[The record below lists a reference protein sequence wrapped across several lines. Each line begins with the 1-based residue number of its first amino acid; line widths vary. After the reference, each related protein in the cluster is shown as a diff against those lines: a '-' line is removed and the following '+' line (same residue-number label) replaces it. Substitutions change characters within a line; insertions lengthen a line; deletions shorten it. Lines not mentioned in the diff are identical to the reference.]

1 VTGDCKVIVLAKAP
15 TPGRSKTRCCPPCT
29 FEEAAELAAAALH
42 DTLLT
47 VATTPARRH
56 VVVLDGPAGPWLPS
70 GFDVV
75 VQRGAGL
82 DERLAAAFTDVG
94 GPAVLIGMD
103 TPQVSTQL
111 LGAAQTR
118 LTTGAVDAVLGP
130 AEDGGYWLVGLRR
143 PDPAV
148 FLGVRMSTTDT
159 AVAQLSRLYERGYR
173 VELLPRLRDVDTF
186 ADAVA
191 VAASMPGR
199 LFARTVTRLALAT
212 ARAERAATA
221 VVAS

>member
-1 VTGDCKVIVLAKAP
+1 LAKAP
-15 TPGRSKTRCCPPCT
+15 AAGRSKTRCSPPCT
-29 FEEAAELAAAALH
+29 PEQAAVLAAAALH
-42 DTLLT
+42 DTLAT
-47 VATTPARRH
+47 VAATPARRR
-56 VVVLDGPAGPWLPS
+56 VVVLDGPIGPWLPA
-70 GFDVV
+70 GFDVMA
-75 VQRGAGL
+75 QRGDGL

-103 TPQVSTQL
+103 TPQVSEQL
-111 LGAAQTR
+111 LVEAQRT
-118 LTTGAVDAVLGP
+118 LTTGDVDAVLGP
-130 AEDGGYWLVGLRR
+130 ADDGGYWLVGLRR

-148 FLGVRMSTTDT
+148 FLGVPMSTAGT
-159 AVAQLSRLYERGYR
+159 AHAQLRRLHERGYR

-191 VAASMPGR
+191 VAATVPDSR
-199 LFARTVTRLALAT
+199 FARTVTRLALAT